1 MLGPVMEIELVSP
14 LDVVPKDT
22 EIGVKHFL
30 TVPEKTYFENAIYQ
44 EDKTHRVVK
53 LTKGNSGFEIEH
65 IDTKCKVSSEY
76 FRTKNFVGKSF
87 CHVTTT
93 AGIENHECL
102 HASVKKFYVTE
113 RQDLCP
119 HLKFNLK
126 VFCVCKAV
134 EEHFRDELRDQDHKL
149 GTVNIKHDIKKDMD
163 TSYSLDI
170 KVQEGEWKELDQRIS
185 HKELCR

>member
-1 MLGPVMEIELVSP
+1 MCLFEDFEKISQTLDGNKEVILKTRVVMTRKLLVFGSSFNPLLKLFQIMLGPVMEIELVSP
-14 LDVVPKDT
+14 LDVVPKDI

-53 LTKGNSGFEIEH
+53 LTKGNSSFQIEH
-65 IDTKCKVSSEY
+65 IDTKFKVSSEY
-76 FRTKNFVGKSF
+76 FRTKNFVGKSL
-87 CHVTTT
+87 CHITTT

-126 VFCVCKAV
+126 VFCVCEAA
-134 EEHFRDELRDQDHKL
+134 
-149 GTVNIKHDIKKDMD
+149 
-163 TSYSLDI
+163 
-170 KVQEGEWKELDQRIS
+170 
-185 HKELCR
+185 